1 MTNTELL
8 RSAQDYAARRSLEV
22 NDAMRLGYGNDG
34 AVWLTNMQ
42 TAIKAFARIDNYR
55 IELECYQRFRNEKIT
70 HIRGFEVPQLIDFD
84 NELAVIEMSVVK
96 PPFLLD
102 FGKVH
107 LDKRPDFPA
116 ESLQEWRDEMKE
128 LWEGHWP
135 EVRLLLAAL
144 ERYGIYYLDA
154 KPRNIM
160 FAPSS

>member
-1 MTNTELL
+1 MTNAELFS
-8 RSAQDYAARRSLEV
+8 RAVSYATRRSLEV
-22 NDAMRLGYGNDG
+22 NEAMRLGYGNDG
-34 AVWLTNMQ
+34 AIWLTNMQ

-55 IELECYQRFRNEKIT
+55 IELECYQRLRDAT
-70 HIRGFEVPQLIDFD
+70 VTSIRGFEVPQLIDFD
-84 NELAVIEMSVVK
+84 DELAVIEMSVVK

-128 LWEGHWP
+128 LWESRWP

-144 ERYGIYYLDA
+144 ERFGIYYLDA
-154 KPRNIM
+154 KPGNIM
-160 FAPSS
+160 FAPSP